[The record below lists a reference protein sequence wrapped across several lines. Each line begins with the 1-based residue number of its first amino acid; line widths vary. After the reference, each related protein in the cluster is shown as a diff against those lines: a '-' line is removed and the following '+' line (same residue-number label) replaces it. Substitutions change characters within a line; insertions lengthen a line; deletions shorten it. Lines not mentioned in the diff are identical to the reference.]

1 MNPTTRTYKTTV
13 DLDVTV
19 RGEMIG
25 VLNQQLADSLDLY
38 SQTKQ
43 AHWNV
48 KGMNFIA
55 LHKLFDDVAA
65 AVEATVDTIAERV
78 TALGADAQ
86 GTVRMAAENSSLPE
100 FPSDLS
106 SGEAFVEAMVE
117 RVAAFANSSRSA
129 ATQSLEA
136 GDEVTGD
143 LFIGITREMDKLL
156 YFLEA
161 HIQ

>member
-1 MNPTTRTYKTTV
+1 MNPTTRTYKTTI

-19 RGEMIG
+19 RGQMIG
-25 VLNQQLADSLDLY
+25 ILNQQLADTLDLY

-55 LHKLFDDVAA
+55 LHKLFDDIAA
-65 AVEATVDTIAERV
+65 GVEEMVDTIAERV

-86 GTVRMAAENSSLPE
+86 GTVRMAAANSTLDE
-100 FPSDLS
+100 FPTDLET
-106 SGEAFVEAMVE
+106 GEEFVQAMIE
-117 RVAAFANSSRSA
+117 RAGAYANSSRA
-129 ATQSLEA
+129 AASQALEA
-136 GDEVTGD
+136 GDEATGD
-143 LFIGITREMDKLL
+143 LFIGITRDMDKFL

-161 HIQ
+161 HKR